1 MKHIFIVNPISGKG
15 KTLKAVDRI
24 KKVCE
29 EENLDY
35 EIYFTEYPKD
45 ATKIARKYRFTKN
58 IIYSVGGDGTLNEV
72 LNGIVGTKNLLGVIP
87 AGSGNDFYKTL
98 SKIDE
103 EYPVIDIGKVNDRY
117 FINIISIGIDA
128 EVANN
133 VSLMKKRKVPTNQIY
148 NASLIYTFFKYKY
161 KYKDIEL
168 LIDEKEQKKGKCTI
182 LTICNGQ
189 VYGGGYKI
197 APSAKLTDGYFDVY
211 YVEKV
216 NKPQLPSLINM
227 LKQGIHEKHNKV
239 HKSQATKIKFKC
251 DKELVCNIDGEIMT
265 AKKFNVKIIPN
276 AITIYN
282 NKELIKKLTR

>member
-45 ATKIARKYRFTKN
+45 ATKIVRKYRFTKN

-161 KYKDIEL
+161 KDIEL
-168 LIDEKEQKKGKCTI
+168 SIDEKEQKKGKCTI

-265 AKKFNVKIIPN
+265 VKKFNVKIIPN

>member
-103 EYPVIDIGKVNDRY
+103 EYLVIDIGKVNDRY

-161 KYKDIEL
+161 KDIEL
-168 LIDEKEQKKGKCTI
+168 SIDEKEQKKGKCTI

>member
-161 KYKDIEL
+161 KDIEL
-168 LIDEKEQKKGKCTI
+168 SIDEKEQKKGKCTI

-282 NKELIKKLTR
+282 NKELIKKITR

>member
-35 EIYFTEYPKD
+35 EIHFTEYPKD

-161 KYKDIEL
+161 KDIEL
-168 LIDEKEQKKGKCTI
+168 SIDEKEQKKGKCTI

-282 NKELIKKLTR
+282 NKELIKKFTR

>member
-98 SKIDE
+98 SKIYE

-161 KYKDIEL
+161 KDIEL
-168 LIDEKEQKKGKCTI
+168 SIDEKEQKKGKCTI

>member
-133 VSLMKKRKVPTNQIY
+133 VSLMKKRKVSTNQIY

-161 KYKDIEL
+161 KDIEL
-168 LIDEKEQKKGKCTI
+168 SIDEKEQKKGKCTI

>member
-87 AGSGNDFYKTL
+87 VGSGNDFYKTL

-161 KYKDIEL
+161 KDIEL
-168 LIDEKEQKKGKCTI
+168 SIDEKEQKKGKCTI

-276 AITIYN
+276 AINIYN

>member
-161 KYKDIEL
+161 KDIEL
-168 LIDEKEQKKGKCTI
+168 SIDEKEQKKGKCTI
-182 LTICNGQ
+182 LTICNGK

>member
-35 EIYFTEYPKD
+35 EIHFTEYPKD

-148 NASLIYTFFKYKY
+148 NASLIYTFFKYK
-161 KYKDIEL
+161 DIEL
-168 LIDEKEQKKGKCTI
+168 SIDEKEQKKGKCTI

>member
-45 ATKIARKYRFTKN
+45 ATKIARKNRFTKN

-161 KYKDIEL
+161 KDIEL
-168 LIDEKEQKKGKCTI
+168 SIDEKEQKKGKCTI

>member
-133 VSLMKKRKVPTNQIY
+133 ISLMKKRKVPTNQIY
-148 NASLIYTFFKYKY
+148 NASLIYTFFKY

>member
-58 IIYSVGGDGTLNEV
+58 IIYSVGGDETLNEV

-161 KYKDIEL
+161 KDIEL
-168 LIDEKEQKKGKCTI
+168 SIDEKEQKKGKCTI

-189 VYGGGYKI
+189 VYGGDYKI

>member
-1 MKHIFIVNPISGKG
+1 MKNIFIVNPISGKG

-161 KYKDIEL
+161 KDIEL
-168 LIDEKEQKKGKCTI
+168 SIDEKEQKKGKCTI

>member
-161 KYKDIEL
+161 KDIEL
-168 LIDEKEQKKGKCTI
+168 SIDEKEQKKGKCTI

-216 NKPQLPSLINM
+216 NKPHLPSLINM

>member
-161 KYKDIEL
+161 KDIEL
-168 LIDEKEQKKGKCTI
+168 SIDEKEQKKGKCTI

-197 APSAKLTDGYFDVY
+197 VPSAKLTDGYFDVY

>member
-35 EIYFTEYPKD
+35 EIHFTEYPKD

-161 KYKDIEL
+161 KDIEL
-168 LIDEKEQKKGKCTI
+168 SIDEKEQKKGKCTI

-216 NKPQLPSLINM
+216 NKPQLLSLINM
-227 LKQGIHEKHNKV
+227 LKQGIREKHNKV

-282 NKELIKKLTR
+282 NKELIKKFTR

>member
-45 ATKIARKYRFTKN
+45 ATKIARKYSFTKN

-161 KYKDIEL
+161 KDIEL
-168 LIDEKEQKKGKCTI
+168 SIDEKEQKKEKCTI

-282 NKELIKKLTR
+282 NKELIKKVTR

>member
-161 KYKDIEL
+161 KDIEL
-168 LIDEKEQKKGKCTI
+168 SIDEKEQKKGKCTI
-182 LTICNGQ
+182 LTIWNGQ
-189 VYGGGYKI
+189 FYGGGYKI

>member
-1 MKHIFIVNPISGKG
+1 
-15 KTLKAVDRI
+15 
-24 KKVCE
+24 
-29 EENLDY
+29 
-35 EIYFTEYPKD
+35 
-45 ATKIARKYRFTKN
+45 
-58 IIYSVGGDGTLNEV
+58 
-72 LNGIVGTKNLLGVIP
+72 
-87 AGSGNDFYKTL
+87 
-98 SKIDE
+98 
-103 EYPVIDIGKVNDRY
+103 
-117 FINIISIGIDA
+117 
-128 EVANN
+128 
-133 VSLMKKRKVPTNQIY
+133 MKKRKVPTNQIY
-148 NASLIYTFFKYKY
+148 NASLIYTFFKY

-282 NKELIKKLTR
+282 NKGLIKKLTR

>member
-1 MKHIFIVNPISGKG
+1 MKHIFIENPISGKG

-35 EIYFTEYPKD
+35 EIHFTEYPKD

-148 NASLIYTFFKYKY
+148 NASLIYTFFKY

>member
-133 VSLMKKRKVPTNQIY
+133 VSLIKKRKVPTNQIY

-161 KYKDIEL
+161 KDIEL
-168 LIDEKEQKKGKCTI
+168 SIDEKEQKKGKCTI

>member
-161 KYKDIEL
+161 KDIEL
-168 LIDEKEQKKGKCTI
+168 SIDEKEQKKGKCTI

-251 DKELVCNIDGEIMT
+251 DKDLVCNIDGEIMT

>member
-161 KYKDIEL
+161 KEIEL
-168 LIDEKEQKKGKCTI
+168 SIDEKEQKKGKCTI
-182 LTICNGQ
+182 LTICNGK

>member
-133 VSLMKKRKVPTNQIY
+133 VSLMKKRKVPINQIY

-161 KYKDIEL
+161 KDIEL
-168 LIDEKEQKKGKCTI
+168 SIDEKEQKKGKCTI

>member
-15 KTLKAVDRI
+15 KTLKAVDKI

-161 KYKDIEL
+161 KDIEL
-168 LIDEKEQKKGKCTI
+168 SIDEKEQKKGKCTI

>member
-161 KYKDIEL
+161 KEIEL
-168 LIDEKEQKKGKCTI
+168 SIDEKEQKKGKCTI
-182 LTICNGQ
+182 LTICNGK

-216 NKPQLPSLINM
+216 SKPQLPSLINM

>member
-1 MKHIFIVNPISGKG
+1 MKHIFILNPISGKG

-161 KYKDIEL
+161 KDIEL
-168 LIDEKEQKKGKCTI
+168 SIDEKEQKKGKCTI

>member
-35 EIYFTEYPKD
+35 EIHFTEYPKD

-161 KYKDIEL
+161 KDIEL
-168 LIDEKEQKKGKCTI
+168 SIDEKEQKKGKCTI

-227 LKQGIHEKHNKV
+227 LKQGIHERHNKV

>member
-35 EIYFTEYPKD
+35 EIHFTEYPKD

-161 KYKDIEL
+161 KDIEL
-168 LIDEKEQKKGKCTI
+168 SIDEKEQKKGKCTI

>member
-161 KYKDIEL
+161 KDIEL
-168 LIDEKEQKKGKCTI
+168 SIDEKEQKKGKCTI

-265 AKKFNVKIIPN
+265 DKKFNVKIIPN

-282 NKELIKKLTR
+282 NKELIKKFTR

>member
-1 MKHIFIVNPISGKG
+1 MKHIFIVNTISGKG

-161 KYKDIEL
+161 KDIEL
-168 LIDEKEQKKGKCTI
+168 SIDEKEQKKGKCTI

>member
-87 AGSGNDFYKTL
+87 VESGNDFYKTL
-98 SKIDE
+98 FKIDE

-161 KYKDIEL
+161 KDIEL
-168 LIDEKEQKKGKCTI
+168 SIDEKEQKKGKCTI

>member
-161 KYKDIEL
+161 KDIEL
-168 LIDEKEQKKGKCTI
+168 SIDEKEQKKGKCTI

-216 NKPQLPSLINM
+216 NKPQPPSLINM

>member
-45 ATKIARKYRFTKN
+45 ATKIVRKYRFTKN

-161 KYKDIEL
+161 KDIEL
-168 LIDEKEQKKGKCTI
+168 SIDEKEQKKGKCTI